1 MEMAMESDKEMEMEM
16 EAGEG
21 MSWKALFERRV
32 VMADAHCRN
41 ADSLLHGL
49 VVIFTEHEARDM
61 RACGGEEARRGLED
75 AHAQL
80 GLAVANMGAARHLAL
95 RCAGRRALDPGSDPS
110 TSTPP
115 LSHSSS
121 SVADPEARHVLSLL
135 REATELVYRVHDLV
149 EGARGHM
156 GAAESLLLALG
167 LGGDD
172 GGRDRG
178 SAPWVHPPC
187 VAEQL
192 DGTMDLG
199 EAFARALDLLKL
211 TTEAGEAA
219 FRVGEDRGLDPCF
232 GHLNPPPHGS
242 VAHLLCSTSR
252 FGGPSACSISFCFPR
267 CSVRDRNARR
277 HMSPALVLNL

>member
-1 MEMAMESDKEMEMEM
+1 
-16 EAGEG
+16 
-21 MSWKALFERRV
+21 MS
-32 VMADAHCRN
+32 DAHCRN

-49 VVIFTEHEARDM
+49 VVIFTEHEVRDM

-80 GLAVANMGAARHLAL
+80 GLALASMGAARHLAL
-95 RCAGRRALDPGSDPS
+95 RCAARRALDPGSSSESDPTTS

-115 LSHSSS
+115 LSPSSS
-121 SVADPEARHVLSLL
+121 SVADPEARRVLALL

-149 EGARGHM
+149 EGARAHM

-167 LGGDD
+167 LDEDDD

-199 EAFARALDLLKL
+199 EAFARALDLLML

-219 FRVGEDRGLDPCF
+219 FRVADD
-232 GHLNPPPHGS
+232 
-242 VAHLLCSTSR
+242 
-252 FGGPSACSISFCFPR
+252 
-267 CSVRDRNARR
+267 
-277 HMSPALVLNL
+277 

>member
-1 MEMAMESDKEMEMEM
+1 MEM
-16 EAGEG
+16 EAAAG

-80 GLAVANMGAARHLAL
+80 GLALASMGAARHLAL
-95 RCAGRRALDPGSDPS
+95 RCAGRRALDPAPS
-110 TSTPP
+110 PTRPRRRRRRRSPP
-115 LSHSSS
+115 PPPPPSPT
-121 SVADPEARHVLSLL
+121 PEARRVLSLL

-149 EGARGHM
+149 EGARAHM

-167 LGGDD
+167 LDEDD
-172 GGRDRG
+172 DGRDRG
-178 SAPWVHPPC
+178 FAPWDHPPC

-199 EAFARALDLLKL
+199 EAFARALDLLML

-219 FRVGEDRGLDPCF
+219 FRVGDD
-232 GHLNPPPHGS
+232 
-242 VAHLLCSTSR
+242 
-252 FGGPSACSISFCFPR
+252 
-267 CSVRDRNARR
+267 
-277 HMSPALVLNL
+277 